1 MKRLFTALALV
12 LALAAPLAPAHAAD
26 GKTLVVATNAT
37 FPPLEFVDM
46 NKEIVGYDMD
56 IIKAIAEEA
65 GFEVKFM
72 NTSWD
77 GIFATLD
84 SDNCDIIA
92 AGVTITPE
100 REKRYLFSEP
110 YYKMRQAV
118 VVPLKSDIT
127 KMDDLAGKRVG
138 AQIGTTGV
146 FVLQR
151 EAPKAQIATYDDVGL
166 AFEDLKNGRIDAV
179 MCDDR
184 VAKFYAERKAGY
196 AENMR
201 VAFITDE
208 VVYFGFALRKQDT
221 ALLEKLNQGIDAVKA
236 KGIEEQLQAKWLGN

>member
-146 FVLQR
+146 FVA
-151 EAPKAQIATYDDVGL
+151 EAVSQLIGGL
-166 AFEDLKNGRIDAV
+166 ACILTMYFTVYRPLRHLPDAPLQPEGG
-179 MCDDR
+179 
-184 VAKFYAERKAGY
+184 KE
-196 AENMR
+196 
-201 VAFITDE
+201 
-208 VVYFGFALRKQDT
+208 
-221 ALLEKLNQGIDAVKA
+221 AVP
-236 KGIEEQLQAKWLGN
+236 